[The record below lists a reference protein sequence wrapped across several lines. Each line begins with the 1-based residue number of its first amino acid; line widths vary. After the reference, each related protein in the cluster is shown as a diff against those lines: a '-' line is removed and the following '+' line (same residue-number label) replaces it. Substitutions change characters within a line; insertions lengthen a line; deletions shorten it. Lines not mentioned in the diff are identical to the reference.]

1 MLIDALERSI
11 AHAKKKNWNKIYIAV
26 DIHDVIVK
34 GNYIPNVL
42 PTDFLYGAKDTL
54 KYLSKR
60 SDICLILNTCSHPH
74 EIEKYLE
81 FFKARDIHFKYVNE
95 NPEVPNNALGCYDDK
110 FYFNILL
117 EDKAG
122 FIESDWYVIYT
133 FFKKIDILQ

>member
-1 MLIDALERSI
+1 M
-11 AHAKKKNWNKIYIAV
+11 
-26 DIHDVIVK
+26 
-34 GNYIPNVL
+34 
-42 PTDFLYGAKDTL
+42 

-133 FFKKIDILQ
+133 FFKQTDILQ